1 MRITYSLFLPRDE
14 LTVPVTRHIVRQS
27 LDEIGID
34 GDCVHSVELAL
45 AEACTNVLKHSA
57 ADDEYE
63 VSVEVDDLRCTI
75 RVVDTGRGFDSAGLV
90 GRPDASAEAG
100 RGFELMQALVDNVK
114 LTSRPEKGTIVHLEK
129 ELVLRDGSVFQQLL
143 ARHAPSGDGASAGM
157 AAGADGY
164 PGGMAGTD
172 PEQRTQEEIR
182 HQADAEPPDATTSQ
196 EGVEQALA
204 EEGRS
209 DEGTALGEHVD

>member
-27 LDEIGID
+27 LEEIGIE
-34 GDCVHSVELAL
+34 GDCIHAVELAL
-45 AEACTNVLKHSA
+45 TEACTNVLKHSA

-63 VSVEVDDLRCTI
+63 VSVEVDDLRCVI
-75 RVVDTGRGFDSAGLV
+75 RVVDTGRGFDSEGLV
-90 GRPDASAEAG
+90 GRPDPSAEAG
-100 RGFELMQALVDNVK
+100 RGFELMQALVDNVQ

-129 ELVLRDGSVFQQLL
+129 ELVLADGSVLREL
-143 ARHAPSGDGASAGM
+143 RARNPASGDGDARMATDDDGYPAGM
-157 AAGADGY
+157 ADA
-164 PGGMAGTD
+164 D
-172 PEQRTQEEIR
+172 PEERTQEEIR
-182 HQADAEPPDATTSQ
+182 HQADVEPPDATTAR

-209 DEGTALGEHVD
+209 DEGTTLGEHVD